1 MGYLKRLVM
10 VNSGGYQ
17 LADVLLDGHS
27 DLAGGQGVGKTTL
40 MNAILFPFVVDDQ
53 YLDIDTREKT
63 RFSLY
68 YFQHSN
74 SFLIYEIINNLNVP
88 YCILINRIGQALN
101 FHFISAPF
109 DMNWLYNGDDQVT
122 SWQEIRQ
129 KLSEL
134 GINCKTEDRMWKF
147 NNVFLGKGEYYDKQ
161 YSIVRTPKDRDA
173 VRPLISAIFKN
184 RPFTQENLKETL
196 VAAVMSSNQVDTE
209 GIELAS
215 HKSNLE
221 SFTQRYADIK
231 KMTVRDKNGHT
242 AISPLADDLFLKVDR
257 YYTNLDERKQIPGLL
272 KYAVQKASLR
282 KAELES
288 LISTKKEEKDSAKSA
303 WEESDKVAQE
313 KLNQINQKRGAVK
326 HVLDTIKEIEDKYKD
341 VDIEALVDWIA
352 HKKEHV
358 SEKASLDKRYA
369 DLTSD
374 SNDIVQEMNQ
384 ALERHKLVYQHKQS
398 EEEGRHN
405 NAISK
410 IQSSIGEIT
419 KKASEA
425 RRKVNE
431 KYKELQGG
439 DWKTSEIKLIDELIK
454 LSSKLAA
461 AETVEEVR
469 LSLKEDHF
477 PGLDSILDGILSRRE
492 IESIPISELQDRVNT
507 ARKAIED
514 ELDRKLLLENQRTAE
529 IKAID
534 DNETK
539 ELEPLKQKEKNEN
552 EYFKKSIPIIVKE
565 HNDKAKEIKA
575 DYEVRIHGNDD
586 GLKATL
592 EELKSNIESEDY
604 ILQCIE
610 DFPSA
615 AEDKERYLGK
625 KAETVKERDSLNL
638 EYDSVLDNKKAAKS
652 TFDDN
657 DRKLNDEIEAYKKEK
672 SLIDENLSTADSF
685 LDRKSDFRAAY
696 DAAESIPTE
705 HTAKDIIT
713 TYDDIRRAIDDLKE
727 EIPEAVK
734 RIYAPDM
741 LSRVDTFQLGISR
754 NDSLSTFDEF
764 LSVAEKLR
772 TRLENSDE
780 KRGLDWYVRLNT
792 NIWLDEIRNIS
803 TAMSPVENM
812 LMQIQKLCR
821 KATAFVKEY
830 NKTDCIDD
838 FSMNVNEKDT
848 TDLVRILREI
858 SKFYQEKNVV
868 LGFDNLFSDDEEPA
882 NKKAIELLELFSDEL
897 ERCGEQRISMTS
909 MFDIRMNVTEKGNTI
924 KNVLSLNRPGS
935 SGTASVLKAMLNMTL
950 LHVFLEKNQ
959 AENTR
964 LICAIDEMNTIS
976 AYNLDVLT
984 RFADAASMVMI
995 GSGQDHT
1002 KAVLDYAYNVYDVIQ
1017 TDGSRIKGISLDAT
1031 RLKESDEVFS

>member
-27 DLAGGQGVGKTTL
+27 DMAGGQGVGKTTL

-68 YFQHSN
+68 YFQHPN

-88 YCILINRIGQALN
+88 YCILINRTGQALN

-109 DMNWLYNGDDQVT
+109 DMDWLYNGDDQVT

-134 GINCKTEDRMWKF
+134 GINCKTEDRMRKF
-147 NNVFLGKGEYYDKQ
+147 NNIFLGKGEYYEEQ

-184 RPFTQENLKETL
+184 KPFTQENLKETL

-221 SFTQRYADIK
+221 SFTQRYLDIK
-231 KMTVRDKNGHT
+231 KMTLKDKNGHT
-242 AISPLADDLFLKVDR
+242 AISPIADDLFLKVDR
-257 YYTNLDERKQIPGLL
+257 YYTNQEERKQIPGLL
-272 KYAVQKASLR
+272 KFAVDKASFR

-288 LISTKKEEKDSAKSA
+288 LLTTKKEEQSSAKST
-303 WEESDKVAQE
+303 WENSDKAFQE
-313 KLNQINQKRGAVK
+313 ELNQINQKRGAIK
-326 HVLDTIKEIEDKYKD
+326 NVLDTIKDIEDKYKD

-358 SEKASLDKRYA
+358 AEKASLDKRYA

-374 SNDIVQEMNQ
+374 SNDIIQELNN
-384 ALERHKLVYQHKQS
+384 ALERHKILYQHKQA
-398 EEEGRHN
+398 EEEKRHN
-405 NAISK
+405 GVISK
-410 IQSSIGEIT
+410 IQTSIGEIT
-419 KKASEA
+419 KKASDA
-425 RRKVNE
+425 RSEVGE

-439 DWKTSEIKLIDELIK
+439 DWKTTELNLIDALIK
-454 LSSKLAA
+454 LASKLAS
-461 AETVEEVR
+461 AETVDDVRSSLNEENI
-469 LSLKEDHF
+469 
-477 PGLDSILDGILSRRE
+477 PGLNTILDSILSSRE
-492 IESIPISELQDRVNT
+492 IENITLQELREMVNS
-507 ARKAIED
+507 ARMAIEN
-514 ELDRKLLLENQRTAE
+514 ELDHKLLLESQRAAE
-529 IKAID
+529 LKIID
-534 DNETK
+534 DNEKK
-539 ELEPLKQKEKNEN
+539 ELSPLKDQEQTEN
-552 EYFKKSIPIIVKE
+552 TYYKKSIPEIVKE
-565 HNDKAKEIKA
+565 HNDKAKVIKE
-575 DYEVRIHGNDD
+575 DYEARIHGNDE

-592 EELKSNIESEDY
+592 EELKSKIESEEY

-610 DFPSA
+610 DYPSA
-615 AEDKERYLGK
+615 AEDKVRYLDK
-625 KAETVKERDSLNL
+625 KAGAVKERDSLNL
-638 EYDSVLDNKKAAKS
+638 DYNTVLDKKKAAKL
-652 TFDDN
+652 TFEEN
-657 DRKLNDEIEAYKKEK
+657 ERKLNNEIESYEREK
-672 SLIDENLSTADSF
+672 GRIDENLTAANSF
-685 LDRKSDFRAAY
+685 LERKSDFRAAY
-696 DAAESIPTE
+696 DVAEPIPTE
-705 HTAKDIIT
+705 QTAKDIIT
-713 TYDDIRRAIDDLKE
+713 TYDDIRRTIDDLKE

-780 KRGLDWYVRLNT
+780 KMGLDWYVRLNT

-821 KATAFVKEY
+821 KATSFVKEY

-882 NKKAIELLELFSDEL
+882 NKKAIELLERFSDEL

-924 KNVLSLNRPGS
+924 KNALSLNRPGS

-984 RFADAASMVMI
+984 RFADAAGMIMI

-1002 KAVLDYAYNVYDVIQ
+1002 KAVLDYAYNVYDITQ
-1017 TDGSRIKGISLDAT
+1017 ADGSRIKEISLDAT

>member
-27 DLAGGQGVGKTTL
+27 DMAGGQGVGKTTL

-257 YYTNLDERKQIPGLL
+257 YYTNQDERKQIPGLL
-272 KYAVQKASLR
+272 KNAVQKASLR

-780 KRGLDWYVRLNT
+780 KMGLDWYVRLNT

-984 RFADAASMVMI
+984 RFADAAGMVMI

-1031 RLKESDEVFS
+1031 RLKESDEVFN